1 MLIDDK
7 LRCTIPSAD
16 DGIYGP
22 VTQDAA
28 VHEHKY
34 TDGPVAHQVRALQK
48 APVDE
53 TSLLGDDYVKIY
65 NAVAGTN
72 QFNYLQARIP
82 IPSNLN
88 IPAWEKHLDGYHDQ
102 CA

>member
-1 MLIDDK
+1 M
-7 LRCTIPSAD
+7 TNFVVSFPSAD
-16 DGIYGP
+16 DGIYDP
-22 VTQDAA
+22 VTLDAV

-34 TDGPVAHQVRALQK
+34 TDVPVTHQVRALRK
-48 APVDE
+48 APVDA
-53 TSLLGDDYVKIY
+53 TSLLGDHYVKIY

-72 QFNYLQARIP
+72 QFNYLQACIP
-82 IPSNLN
+82 ILSNLN